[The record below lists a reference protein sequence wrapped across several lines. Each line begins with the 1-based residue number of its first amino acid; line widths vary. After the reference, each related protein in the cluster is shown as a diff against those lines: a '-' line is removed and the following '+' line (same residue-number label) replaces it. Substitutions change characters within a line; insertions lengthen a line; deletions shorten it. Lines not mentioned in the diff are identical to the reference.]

1 MWRRRVGEVP
11 NEENHLENVTR
22 SSIRKKKL
30 NEKKKK
36 RVLPT
41 QNPGGG
47 IYVTATMEPLTG
59 SMV

>member
-1 MWRRRVGEVP
+1 M
-11 NEENHLENVTR
+11 
-22 SSIRKKKL
+22 

-36 RVLPT
+36 KFLPT